1 MQAAIDSTKTAVL
14 ILSSTLFGIVFI
26 LMSVI
31 YVQQTERRKYEFA
44 MLKANGLTKKEVV
57 QLVCI
62 ESFLDVI
69 KMIIMSLIIMFT
81 LVMICRLILAF
92 TLITIDVKNIFLLT
106 GISVVAIYIPTVITL
121 KYVNKFEPAKIMR
134 S

>member
-1 MQAAIDSTKTAVL
+1 
-14 ILSSTLFGIVFI
+14 
-26 LMSVI
+26 MSVI